1 MNMPLCTP
9 LVFTPVYKDNLWGG
23 QRIAARYGRTGTP
36 AVCAESW
43 EISAHP
49 AGPGTVSQGPFT
61 GLRLDELARRYGAD
75 LTGTRAPDPAVFPLL
90 FKIIDAQKALSVQIH
105 PNNAN
110 AAATGGEP
118 KTEMWVV
125 LDAEPGAALYAGL
138 KTGTTPESLRQALAN
153 GTIDQSLVKLD
164 VQPGEVLFI
173 PGGLVHAI
181 GAGCLIYEVQQSSN
195 TTYRFFDWNR
205 TGPDGKPRTLHV
217 EESFKTIDWSLP
229 PPAMIRNGAAQ
240 AEGPNTWFDLV
251 SCPYFTMRRLALA
264 GPLTKRLANNETFHA
279 FFTVSGTAALTAGGE
294 TVTLPAGSSALLPA
308 AVSDFTVTPI
318 GGSAELLVTTL

>member
-1 MNMPLCTP
+1 MNMPLQTP
-9 LVFTPVYKDNLWGG
+9 IVLKPVYKDNLWGG
-23 QRIAARYGRTGTP
+23 ERIAARYGRTGTP
-36 AVCAESW
+36 PVCAESW

-49 AGPGTVSQGPFT
+49 AGPGTVAEGPFQ
-61 GLRLDELARRYGAD
+61 GQRLDELALQYGAD
-75 LTGTRAPDPAVFPLL
+75 LTGTRAPDPHRFPLL
-90 FKIIDAQKALSVQIH
+90 FKIIDARLALSVQIH

-110 AAATGGEP
+110 ATATGGEP

-138 KTGTTPESLRQALAN
+138 KAGTTPDSLRQALAE
-153 GTIDQSLVKLD
+153 GTIAESLVKLP

-205 TGPDGKPRTLHV
+205 VGPDGKPRQLHV

-229 PPAMIRNGAAQ
+229 PPAMLHPVQRESENGSV
-240 AEGPNTWFDLV
+240 WYDLV
-251 SCPYFTMRRLALA
+251 ACPYFTMRRLALNA
-264 GPLTKRLANNETFHA
+264 PLTRRLDNNQTFHA
-279 FFTVSGTAALTAGGE
+279 FFTLSGGATLEAGGRA
-294 TVTLPAGSSALLPA
+294 VSLPTGTSALLPA
-308 AVSDFTVTPI
+308 AATDFTLSPD
-318 GGSAELLVTTL
+318 GDHAELLVTTL